1 MATWK
6 KVVVSGSNVS
16 QLNNDAGYLT
26 TATAPTRNA
35 FATASFSGTDLLA
48 DSPSGSLNFASSSG
62 QGLTISATAGTDTLT
77 FGLAAVPNAS
87 LANSTVT
94 VGSTSIALGA
104 TSTTLAGLTTVTS
117 TAFTGSLFGTAS
129 QAVSS
134 SFAVSSSLAASATN
148 ATNAT
153 NINVTN
159 TTSGVGPYYPVFVS
173 ATTGNNPA
181 LVDSTTLTYNATTNV
196 LTVTASY
203 ASQSLSSS
211 FASTAPYSGLTGIP
225 TGLVSGSSQIT
236 YSGITGIPAGIV
248 SGSSLSA
255 PATQGQVQL
264 TTNGVAQTAITLNN
278 LGTTGNPSFAGVTAG
293 AVTVGFTTDNTID
306 TTSGNLTINSAGG
319 TTTLDD
325 NVIVT
330 GNLSVNGTTTYIN
343 TVDLLVEDPFILLA
357 SGSAG
362 DTDGGI
368 IIDRGTYAAGN
379 VAFGYDAAVDRWGYQ
394 TGLVDTTNALDTTSA
409 SGVSGS
415 FAGIVFTE
423 GAHGNIKPITG
434 EFAKEGA
441 IYTAT
446 NEEIWIYS

>member
-6 KVVVSGSNVS
+6 KVVVSGSNIS

-26 TATAPTRNA
+26 SATVTNSNA
-35 FATASFSGTDLLA
+35 FSTASYDGTSLLA
-48 DSPSGSLNFASSSG
+48 NNPSASLNFASSSG
-62 QGLTISATAGTDTLT
+62 QGLTIAATAGTDTLT
-77 FGLAAVPNAS
+77 FGLSAVPNTS

-117 TAFTGSLFGTAS
+117 TAFSGSLFGTAS
-129 QAVSS
+129 WATNAVTASFVTTAQSS
-134 SFAVSSSLAASATN
+134 SFVTGSNVFGPFGSNSVTSASFAVSSSRA
-148 ATNAT
+148 
-153 NINVTN
+153 VT
-159 TTSGVGPYYPVFVS
+159 
-173 ATTGNNPA
+173 
-181 LVDSTTLTYNATTNV
+181 
-196 LTVTASY
+196 
-203 ASQSLSSS
+203 SS
-211 FASTAPYSGLTGIP
+211 FALTAPYSGLTGIP
-225 TGLVSGSSQIT
+225 
-236 YSGITGIPAGIV
+236 AGIV
-248 SGSSLSA
+248 SASVLSS
-255 PATQGQVQL
+255 ATQGTALL
-264 TTNGVAQTAITLNN
+264 TTNGVA
-278 LGTTGNPSFAGVTAG
+278 GTTVDLGLETTDSPSFAGVTAG
-293 AVTVGFTTDNTID
+293 AVTVGVTTDNTIN
-306 TTSGNLTINSAGG
+306 TTSGNLTINSTGG

-325 NVIVT
+325 NVVIT
-330 GNLSVNGTTTYIN
+330 GNLSVEGTTTYIN

-379 VAFGYDAAVDRWGYQ
+379 IAFGYDAAVDRWGYQ
-394 TGLVDTTNALDTTSA
+394 SGLVDTTNAIDTTSA

-415 FAGIVFTE
+415 FAGIVFTQA
-423 GAHGNIKPITG
+423 AHGATKPITG

>member
-16 QLNNDAGYLT
+16 QLNNDAGYV
-26 TATAPTRNA
+26 TALTAPNSNA
-35 FATASFSGTDLLA
+35 FSTASFSGTNLLA

-77 FGLAAVPNAS
+77 FGLAAVPNSS
-87 LANSTVT
+87 LANSTVLIGGQT
-94 VGSTSIALGA
+94 ITLGA
-104 TSTTLAGLTTVTS
+104 TATTTLTGMASISS

-129 QAVSS
+129 WATNAVTASFVTTAQSS
-134 SFAVSSSLAASATN
+134 SFVTGSNVFGPFGSNSVVSASFAVSSSRA
-148 ATNAT
+148 
-153 NINVTN
+153 VT
-159 TTSGVGPYYPVFVS
+159 
-173 ATTGNNPA
+173 
-181 LVDSTTLTYNATTNV
+181 
-196 LTVTASY
+196 
-203 ASQSLSSS
+203 SS
-211 FASTAPYSGLTGIP
+211 FALTAPYSGLTG
-225 TGLVSGSSQIT
+225 T
-236 YSGITGIPAGIV
+236 PAGIV
-248 SGSSLSA
+248 SGSSLSS
-255 PATQGQVQL
+255 PSQGNVTL
-264 TTNGVAQTAITLNN
+264 TTNGVAATTTP
-278 LGTTGNPSFAGVTAG
+278 LGLTTTDNPSFAGLTAG
-293 AVTVGFTTDNTID
+293 AVTVGFTTDNTIN

-325 NVIVT
+325 NVIIT
-330 GNLSVNGTTTYIN
+330 GNLNVEGTTTYIN